1 MYDFSKIGSTAQE
14 QLKNGGAFAVEQE
27 ANHKPPRSKTS
38 TPMSLVKGAP
48 TNLYTFTMPD
58 GTTLSSKSL
67 SELEKKIANAKRE
80 LEAQRAKKVLKKKV
94 STQSSISAK
103 VSKRT
108 GKTRDGKKYAT
119 PVDQTKKYKKFYSP
133 DYKVPDTSSAEETA
147 RLVGEFADSVDVYQ
161 KKAET
166 AMAKTEK
173 RTKGIA
179 MTVEAVEDYDK
190 LASKGDELLAGEVE
204 TEPVK
209 VPGFLSEY
217 TDKGE
222 SVGIATDKALRK
234 KSAAARVARSATMKK
249 KSKPLRQPP
258 SQKATKWLP

>member
-1 MYDFSKIGSTAQE
+1 M
-14 QLKNGGAFAVEQE
+14 LKE
-27 ANHKPPRSKTS
+27 
-38 TPMSLVKGAP
+38 KG
-48 TNLYTFTMPD
+48 
-58 GTTLSSKSL
+58 
-67 SELEKKIANAKRE
+67 
-80 LEAQRAKKVLKKKV
+80 LK
-94 STQSSISAK
+94 SSISAK

-161 KKAET
+161 KKAEA

-204 TEPVK
+204 TEPTE

-222 SVGIATDKALRK
+222 SVGIATDKAK
-234 KSAAARVARSATMKK
+234 KEKRGSKGSKKRNNKK